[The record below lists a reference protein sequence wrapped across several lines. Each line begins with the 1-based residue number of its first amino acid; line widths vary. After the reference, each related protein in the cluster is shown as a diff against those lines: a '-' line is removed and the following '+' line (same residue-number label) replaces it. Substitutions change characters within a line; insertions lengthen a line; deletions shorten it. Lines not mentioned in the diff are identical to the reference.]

1 MWRLFSLIFLFN
13 FFLNQADSSLIKVSV
28 DKKRV
33 RTGEVFTYKVE
44 MELPFNP
51 QEIKLP
57 KFEGLKVISQ
67 SQRSSYNIKKD
78 KIIVKIKMVFKLVAF
93 SPGKYV
99 IKSIVVKGKNR
110 TIKSEKVEI
119 EVYGERIKD
128 KEKKKESEVQFTI

>member
-13 FFLNQADSSLIKVSV
+13 FFLNQVDSSQIKVSV

-44 MELPFNP
+44 MKLPFNP

-57 KFEGLKVISQ
+57 EFEGLKIISQ

-119 EVYGERIKD
+119 EIYGEKI
-128 KEKKKESEVQFTI
+128 KKEERIFKGESFTI